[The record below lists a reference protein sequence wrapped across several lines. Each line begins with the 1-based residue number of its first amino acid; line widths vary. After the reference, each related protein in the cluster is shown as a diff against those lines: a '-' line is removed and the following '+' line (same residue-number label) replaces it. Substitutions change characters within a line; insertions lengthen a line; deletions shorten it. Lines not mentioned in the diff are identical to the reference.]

1 MPASTNLGIALATSG
16 FIALWMPIVQSGS
29 PAETGAEENTMAT
42 GIIDTHQLDPEEK
55 ARLYDGHGPE
65 ALLAVTRVLLE
76 PGPSPIL
83 LLAGAPGCGRTG
95 LLEAAAFSA
104 GGANA
109 AGGPISVLPLDLDGY
124 EEAGDLSRFA
134 EIQIARRWEL
144 DEATREFLRQGVLPL
159 LQFIPVSCAGAAL
172 VSLLLRLEDPA
183 AAWRELPGATTD
195 ARPALSA
202 LLGRQSRGGRL
213 VLHALDSDA
222 LNDPLRRWLLDETRK
237 NPALVL
243 ALSCSPADV
252 DERVAPRA
260 GRVRVDLQPLPAGGL
275 LEPVQDLLHDLELEI
290 ADRLQR
296 FLDLAALC
304 GQNVPAEILFHHL
317 ELDEEQREEILDR
330 IDEDLVENEALQ
342 LFVDHQYGHPSF
354 PGLLTYAFLSPRINH
369 ALLEPVPAAKRE
381 QISGELLELL
391 NRSVP
396 LHSRGMTLLRL
407 SLAGNLQADEARRF
421 FQRELRVWIGE
432 GEVADLTAELM
443 QSGLGAGDLLAT
455 AQQTAAHWPAHY
467 RVAFL
472 DAARTR
478 SGELSPAERVELR
491 NLRAEALRESQRL
504 PEAVEEARLSLSEAR
519 AVHGPEHPTA
529 IRALNLL
536 GILQRESG
544 SPQEAR
550 ESLEQALALHQDE
563 RGRDPKNPEKEDEN
577 LAWILANLGITLRDL
592 GEREAALERLE
603 RALALHR
610 QILGEVHPAVASD
623 LSNLASLERE
633 LGRPEKALDY
643 LRPVVDIVRS
653 LHGDVHPETGRA
665 LTNVAGLL
673 REMGETKAARLHVE
687 AALHIDRQAFGD
699 AHPQVVADLNNLA
712 ILERESGEPDAAR
725 GHFEQALAI
734 AQGVFGDDHP
744 LTMQLRQGLSGE

>member
-1 MPASTNLGIALATSG
+1 MMSGMTSG
-16 FIALWMPIVQSGS
+16 MASGL
-29 PAETGAEENTMAT
+29 
-42 GIIDTHQLDPEEK
+42 IDTHQLSPEEK
-55 ARLYDGHGPE
+55 VRLYDGHGPE

-76 PGPSPIL
+76 PGPSPVL

-104 GGANA
+104 GGAD
-109 AGGPISVLPLDLDGY
+109 GPISVLPLDLDGY
-124 EEAGDLSRFA
+124 EEGGDLSRFA
-134 EIQIARRWEL
+134 EVQIARRWEL
-144 DEATREFLRQGVLPL
+144 DEATREFLRQGALPL
-159 LQFIPVSCAGAAL
+159 LQFIPVSSAGAAL

-202 LLGRQSRGGRL
+202 LLGRQSRRGRL
-213 VLHALDSDA
+213 VLHVLDSDA
-222 LNDPLRRWLLDETRK
+222 LNDPLRRWLLDEARK

-275 LEPVQDLLHDLELEI
+275 LEPVQDLLHDLDLET

-304 GQNVPAEILFHHL
+304 GPNVPAEILFHHL

-330 IDEDLVENEALQ
+330 IDEDLVEDEALQ

-381 QISGELLELL
+381 QLSGELLELL

-504 PEAVEEARLSLSEAR
+504 PEAVEEARLALSEAR
-519 AVHGPEHPTA
+519 AVHGPGHPTA

-536 GILQRESG
+536 GILLREAG

-550 ESLEQALALHQDE
+550 EPLEQALALHQDE
-563 RGRDPKNPEKEDEN
+563 RGEGQEKEDEN

-592 GEREAALERLE
+592 GERETALAHLE

-610 QILGEVHPAVASD
+610 KILGEGHPAVASD

-633 LGRPEKALDY
+633 MGRPERALEY
-643 LRPVVDIVRS
+643 LRPVVDIVRHI
-653 LHGDVHPETGRA
+653 HGDVHPETSRA

-673 REMGETKAARLHVE
+673 RELGETKAAQLHVE
-687 AALHIDRQAFGD
+687 AALQIDRQAFGD

-712 ILERESGEPDAAR
+712 ILERESGELDAAR

-744 LTMQLRQGLSGE
+744 LTMQLRQGLAGG

>member
-1 MPASTNLGIALATSG
+1 
-16 FIALWMPIVQSGS
+16 
-29 PAETGAEENTMAT
+29 MAT
-42 GIIDTHQLDPEEK
+42 GLIDTYQLSPEEK
-55 ARLYDGHGPE
+55 VRLYDGHGPE

-76 PGPSPIL
+76 PGPSPVL
-83 LLAGAPGCGRTG
+83 LLAGLPGCGRTG
-95 LLEAAAFSA
+95 LLEAAALSA
-104 GGANA
+104 GGA
-109 AGGPISVLPLDLDGY
+109 AGANGADGAISVLPLDLDGY
-124 EEAGDLSRFA
+124 EEGGDLSRFT
-134 EIQIARRWEL
+134 EVQIARRWEL
-144 DEATREFLRQGVLPL
+144 DEATRERLREGVLPL
-159 LQFIPVSCAGAAL
+159 LQFIPVSSAGAAL

-183 AAWRELPGATTD
+183 AAWRELPGATAD

-213 VLHALDSDA
+213 VLHVLDSDA
-222 LNDPLRRWLLDETRK
+222 LNDPLRRWLLDEARK

-260 GRVRVDLQPLPAGGL
+260 ERVRVDLQPLPAGGL

-304 GQNVPAEILFHHL
+304 GENVPAEILFHHL

-381 QISGELLELL
+381 QLSGELLELL

-407 SLAGNLQADEARRF
+407 SLAENLQADEARRF

-519 AVHGPEHPTA
+519 AVHGPEHPA
-529 IRALNLL
+529 VIRALNLL
-536 GILQRESG
+536 GILLREAG
-544 SPQEAR
+544 SPQEGR
-550 ESLEQALALHQDE
+550 EPLEQALALHQDE
-563 RGRDPKNPEKEDEN
+563 RGAGGEKEDEN

-592 GEREAALERLE
+592 GERETALAHLE

-610 QILGEVHPAVASD
+610 KILGEDHPAVASD

-633 LGRPEKALDY
+633 MGRPERALEY
-643 LRPVVDIVRS
+643 LRPVVDIVRHI
-653 LHGDVHPETGRA
+653 HGDVHPETSRA

-673 REMGETKAARLHVE
+673 RELGETKAAQLHVE
-687 AALHIDRQAFGD
+687 AALQIDRQAFGD

-712 ILERESGEPDAAR
+712 ILERESGETDAAR

-734 AQGVFGDDHP
+734 AQGTFGEDHP
-744 LTMQLRQGLSGE
+744 LTMQLRQGLSG

>member
-1 MPASTNLGIALATSG
+1 MT
-16 FIALWMPIVQSGS
+16 
-29 PAETGAEENTMAT
+29 T

-55 ARLYDGHGPE
+55 VRLYSGHGPE

-76 PGPSPIL
+76 PGPSPVL

-104 GGANA
+104 DGADGAGA
-109 AGGPISVLPLDLDGY
+109 ADSPISVLPLDLDGY
-124 EEAGDLSRFA
+124 EEGADLSRFA
-134 EIQIARRWEL
+134 EVQIARRWEL

-159 LQFIPVSCAGAAL
+159 LQFIPVSSAGAAL
-172 VSLLLRLEDPA
+172 VSLLLRLEDPS
-183 AAWRELPGATTD
+183 AAWRDLPGATTD

-202 LLGRQSRGGRL
+202 LLGRQSRDGRL
-213 VLHALDSDA
+213 VLHVLASDA

-275 LEPVQDLLHDLELEI
+275 LEPVQDLLHDLDLET

-354 PGLLTYAFLSPRINH
+354 PGLLTYATLSPRINH

-381 QISGELLELL
+381 QLSGELLELL

-504 PEAVEEARLSLSEAR
+504 PEAVEEARLALSEAR
-519 AVHGPEHPTA
+519 AVHGPEHPTV

-536 GILQRESG
+536 GILLREAG

-550 ESLEQALALHQDE
+550 EPLEQALTLHQDE
-563 RGRDPKNPEKEDEN
+563 RGEGQEKEDEN

-592 GEREAALERLE
+592 GERETALAHLE

-610 QILGEVHPAVASD
+610 KILGEDHPAVASD

-633 LGRPEKALDY
+633 MGRPERALEY
-643 LRPVVDIVRS
+643 LRPVVDIVRHI
-653 LHGDVHPETGRA
+653 HGDVHPETSRA

-673 REMGETKAARLHVE
+673 REIGETKAAQLHVE
-687 AALHIDRQAFGD
+687 AALQIDRQAFGD

-712 ILERESGEPDAAR
+712 ILERESGELNAAR

-744 LTMQLRQGLSGE
+744 LTMQLRQGLSEG

>member
-1 MPASTNLGIALATSG
+1 MSG
-16 FIALWMPIVQSGS
+16 L
-29 PAETGAEENTMAT
+29 
-42 GIIDTHQLDPEEK
+42 IDTHQLSPEEK
-55 ARLYDGHGPE
+55 VRLYDGHGPE

-76 PGPSPIL
+76 PGPSPVL
-83 LLAGAPGCGRTG
+83 LLAGPPGCGRTG

-104 GGANA
+104 GD
-109 AGGPISVLPLDLDGY
+109 AGGAGEAISVLPLDLDGY
-124 EEAGDLSRFA
+124 EEGTDLSRFA
-134 EIQIARRWEL
+134 EVQIARRWEL

-159 LQFIPVSCAGAAL
+159 LQFIPVSSAGAAL

-213 VLHALDSDA
+213 VLHVLDSDA

-275 LEPVQDLLHDLELEI
+275 LEPVQDLLHDLDLEI

-304 GQNVPAEILFHHL
+304 GQNIPAEILFHHL

-381 QISGELLELL
+381 QLSGELLELL

-407 SLAGNLQADEARRF
+407 SLAKNLQADEARRF

-504 PEAVEEARLSLSEAR
+504 PEAVEETRLALSEAR
-519 AVHGPEHPTA
+519 AVHGPEHPTV

-536 GILQRESG
+536 GILLREAG

-550 ESLEQALALHQDE
+550 EPLEQALALHQEE
-563 RGRDPKNPEKEDEN
+563 RGAGQEKEDEN

-592 GEREAALERLE
+592 GERETALAHLE

-610 QILGEVHPAVASD
+610 KILGEDHPAVASD

-633 LGRPEKALDY
+633 MGRPERALEY
-643 LRPVVDIVRS
+643 LRPVVDIVRHI
-653 LHGDVHPETGRA
+653 HGDVHPETSRA

-673 REMGETKAARLHVE
+673 RELGETKAAQLHVE
-687 AALHIDRQAFGD
+687 AALQIDRQAFGD

-712 ILERESGEPDAAR
+712 ILERESGELDAAR

-744 LTMQLRQGLSGE
+744 LTMQLRQGLAGG